1 MLPGEFK
8 SVAVLGAGK
17 IGLAFV
23 KQLLQNSSL
32 RVYATGRRS
41 ETLKS
46 AEALGAVALRDNNLA
61 VRESDLVVIAVK
73 PFHFPQLLSEVKA
86 ENWEGKIV
94 VSLMAGVKLETLRV
108 ALPGAQV
115 FRAMPNLNTYVGSSS
130 TAVAENGYD
139 EASRGVE
146 EFLKIFGKVYWVP
159 EEYLDIWTGLAG
171 SGPAFIAEIA
181 DAMALGAV
189 AAGMPRELSYE
200 AVLDVLEGT
209 ARLLRSKLYLHPG
222 QLRDAVTTPAG
233 TTIRGL
239 MVLESGGVKAV
250 LMRMVEEASKRS
262 REIGEEI
269 NTKILEK
276 VKQK

>member
-1 MLPGEFK
+1 MTNNHH
-8 SVAVLGAGK
+8 STVAVLGSGK

-23 KQLLQNSSL
+23 KQILQKTSY

-41 ETLKS
+41 ETLKA
-46 AEALGAVALRDNNLA
+46 AESLGALALRDNNLA
-61 VRESDLVVIAVK
+61 VRESGIVVIAVK
-73 PFHFPQLLSEVKA
+73 PFHFPQLLSEVEPESWK
-86 ENWEGKIV
+86 GKIV
-94 VSLMAGVKLETLRV
+94 VSLMAGVKLDTLRV
-108 ALPGAQV
+108 AIPGARV
-115 FRAMPNLNTYVGSSS
+115 FRAMPNLNSYVGFSS

-139 EASRGVE
+139 DTSRTVE

-171 SGPAFIAEIA
+171 SGPAFIAEII
-181 DAMALGAV
+181 DAMAMGAV

-209 ARLLRSKLYLHPG
+209 ARLLRSRLYQHPG

-233 TTIRGL
+233 TTIKGL

-250 LMRMVEEASKRS
+250 LMKMVEEASRRS

-269 NTKILEK
+269 NLKILEK
-276 VKQK
+276 IRQR